1 MRVVRKFDF
10 KGAGGTRDHE
20 HGAPSG
26 TVQVEPVNSG

>member
-20 HGAPSG
+20 HGRLVARSRL
-26 TVQVEPVNSG
+26 NR